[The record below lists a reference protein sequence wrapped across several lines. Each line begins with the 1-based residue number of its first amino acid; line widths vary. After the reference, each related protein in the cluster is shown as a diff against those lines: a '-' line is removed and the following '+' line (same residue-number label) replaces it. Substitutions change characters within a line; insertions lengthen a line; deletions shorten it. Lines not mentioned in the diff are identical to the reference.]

1 MHIADQC
8 GQVSVILC
16 EIRNSRNSW
25 SENKNLKYLRLSL
38 RDFLRPLKLPRR
50 PQRQPRMLAQ
60 WMEMNFGKTLLRQSH
75 VIGRGAKVGQCVGRI

>member
-1 MHIADQC
+1 MHIAHQR

-16 EIRNSRNSW
+16 EIYNSRNLLSA
-25 SENKNLKYLRLSL
+25 NKNLKYLRLGL
-38 RDFLRPLKLPRR
+38 RDFLRLLKLPRR

-60 WMEMNFGKTLLRQSH
+60 RMEMNFGEALLRQSH